1 MYMKINQD
9 IMPDLSDVKKEKEK
23 EKNQN
28 QNQKINQK
36 KNIVK

>member
-23 EKNQN
+23 N

-36 KNIVK
+36 KT

>member
-9 IMPDLSDVKKEKEK
+9 IMPDLSDVKKEKK
-23 EKNQN
+23 TKPKPKPKN
-28 QNQKINQK
+28 KPK

>member
-1 MYMKINQD
+1 MKINQD

-23 EKNQN
+23 
-28 QNQKINQK
+28 NQKINQK

>member
-23 EKNQN
+23 N

>member
-23 EKNQN
+23 NQN

>member
-1 MYMKINQD
+1 
-9 IMPDLSDVKKEKEK
+9 MPDLSDVKKEK